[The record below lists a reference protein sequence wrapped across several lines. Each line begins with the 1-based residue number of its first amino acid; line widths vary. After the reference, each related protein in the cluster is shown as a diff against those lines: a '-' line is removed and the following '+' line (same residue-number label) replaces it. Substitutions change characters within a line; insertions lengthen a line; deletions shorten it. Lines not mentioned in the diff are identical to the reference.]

1 MSPHLED
8 NTLNKLKE
16 ESWQPISSEGKL
28 QRERWKKMDVA
39 AHTCHPS
46 TQEASLDHGLSSVSK
61 RGEGSG
67 MLRQYLDSQ

>member
-1 MSPHLED
+1 
-8 NTLNKLKE
+8 
-16 ESWQPISSEGKL
+16 
-28 QRERWKKMDVA
+28 MDVA